1 LAVNPW
7 SIVNHVD
14 VLGLG
19 SDLASFHLGRVST
32 HPPGD
37 TAFISALARH
47 VVESGSGSDPDDFY
61 AAIIATADRPDDEL
75 DGLAAA
81 LEGFSGRAAAAL
93 IDLAGAPRQTG
104 TRLHLATDGR
114 LTCSSLGLDV
124 VAAGLSEDEARAC
137 ALLLDLTLD
146 SQDVPVPRAADPTA
160 AADQGGALVDELTES
175 RPDEGPA
182 GDASLLPL
190 DAHVYA
196 DAAAATVEDIETLA
210 PVAAPD
216 AEAVVADADPGL
228 DEDLARWESPTL
240 TSTKLTLLG
249 PVGART
255 TGDAKTTAARRPYYV
270 DLLAYLV
277 LHPEGST
284 ADDLAEAFGITR
296 ERARV
301 SMSNL
306 RRWLG
311 TDPNTKKP
319 YLPDAKQTHTSGE
332 LAAYKVQG
340 VLCDLDLFRRLRTRA
355 QSKGAAGMDDLI
367 RALRLV
373 TGEPFS
379 RLHDRDRSWLLEGE
393 RWDHIMTSAI
403 VDVGHIVSA
412 HALANDD
419 SALAL
424 WGKVTDICGLY
435 LAPPENAI
443 VLCVDEKAQIQA
455 LDRTVPI
462 LPMQEGRIERRSHD
476 YYRHGTTTLFAALD
490 IATGQVTAAL
500 KPKHRVRRNDNYTR
514 LLNEW

>member
-1 LAVNPW
+1 
-7 SIVNHVD
+7 
-14 VLGLG
+14 
-19 SDLASFHLGRVST
+19 
-32 HPPGD
+32 
-37 TAFISALARH
+37 
-47 VVESGSGSDPDDFY
+47 
-61 AAIIATADRPDDEL
+61 
-75 DGLAAA
+75 
-81 LEGFSGRAAAAL
+81 
-93 IDLAGAPRQTG
+93 
-104 TRLHLATDGR
+104 
-114 LTCSSLGLDV
+114 
-124 VAAGLSEDEARAC
+124 
-137 ALLLDLTLD
+137 
-146 SQDVPVPRAADPTA
+146 
-160 AADQGGALVDELTES
+160 
-175 RPDEGPA
+175 
-182 GDASLLPL
+182 
-190 DAHVYA
+190 VYA
-196 DAAAATVEDIETLA
+196 DVAAAPVDDIETLA
-210 PVAAPD
+210 PVAAPE
-216 AEAVVADADPGL
+216 AQAVVADADSGL

-270 DLLAYLV
+270 ELLAYLV

-284 ADDLAEAFGITR
+284 ADDLAEAFGVTR

-412 HALANDD
+412 HALANDESCAPLGPASGSVAGAGPRTGRACRQGPLRGSGRPTSSRCATRRRTLG
-419 SALAL
+419 SAS
-424 WGKVTDICGLY
+424 
-435 LAPPENAI
+435 
-443 VLCVDEKAQIQA
+443 
-455 LDRTVPI
+455 R
-462 LPMQEGRIERRSHD
+462 
-476 YYRHGTTTLFAALD
+476 
-490 IATGQVTAAL
+490 
-500 KPKHRVRRNDNYTR
+500 
-514 LLNEW
+514 